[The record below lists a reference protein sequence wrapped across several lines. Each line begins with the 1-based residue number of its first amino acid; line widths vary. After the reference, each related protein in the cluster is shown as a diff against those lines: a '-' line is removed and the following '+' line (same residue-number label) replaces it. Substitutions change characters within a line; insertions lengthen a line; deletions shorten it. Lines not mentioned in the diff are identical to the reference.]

1 MLKAR
6 VITALVLLA
15 LLVPALAFMPITGWA
30 LFVLLFL
37 AAAGWEWAR
46 LCGFGAVLAIAYAG
60 VIVLLALGFL
70 ATSAQAGSSIGI
82 AAYVL
87 SASCWTLVA
96 GWWFAKGP
104 AAPHGVALALLGVL
118 MLLPCWWAI
127 VQARAAGA
135 LFMFLLMG
143 LVWVAD
149 IAAYFAGRAFGRRK
163 LAPAV
168 SPGKTWEGAL
178 GGMAGGVVL
187 AVICAYATTA
197 SGGIYDS
204 WFAWLFGFARH
215 IGPAGLLAALAI
227 VLALVGMS
235 IVGDLFESLLKRRA
249 GVKDSSGL
257 LPGHGGVLDR
267 IDSLI
272 PTMPIAMLI
281 HAVVRAA

>member
-1 MLKAR
+1 MLRAR

-30 LFVLLFL
+30 LFVLVFM
-37 AAAGWEWAR
+37 AAAAWEWAR
-46 LCGFGAVLAIAYAG
+46 LCGFGAVLAIAYASG
-60 VIVLLALGFL
+60 IVLAALAFL
-70 ATSAQAGSSIGI
+70 ATSGRAGNEITL

-87 SASCWTLVA
+87 SAGCWTLVA

-104 AAPHGVALALLGVL
+104 AAPHRGMLALLGVFV
-118 MLLPCWWAI
+118 LLPCWWAV

-143 LVWVAD
+143 LIWVAD
-149 IAAYFAGRAFGRRK
+149 IAAYFAGRAFGRHK

-187 AVICAYATTA
+187 AVVCAFATTA

-204 WFAWLFGFARH
+204 WFAWLFGFAGRN
-215 IGPAGLLAALAI
+215 GPAGLLAALAV

-272 PTMPIAMLI
+272 PTMPLAMLI
-281 HAVVRAA
+281 HALVRAS